1 MEANREDFRIIS
13 EFTSYEVSNAGQVR
27 RRETGKI
34 MKLTEGAYG
43 YLVLNLYKDGKP
55 TQKKVHNLV
64 AEAFSTNP
72 ENKRTVDHIDANR
85 KNNCITNLRFAT
97 HSENSRNMKRHADN
111 SSVYKGVSL
120 YKRRNMW
127 VARIKFIDKH
137 IYLGSFTSE
146 KEAAAAYNA
155 AAIEH
160 YKEFARL
167 NVFED

>member
-1 MEANREDFRIIS
+1 MEANRKDFRTIS

-34 MKLTEGAYG
+34 MKLTESAYG

-55 TQKKVHNLV
+55 TQKKVHKLV

-72 ENKRTVDHIDANR
+72 ENKRTVDHIDSDR
-85 KNNCITNLRFAT
+85 KNNCIANLRFAT

-111 SSVYKGVSL
+111 SSAYKGVSL
-120 YKRRNMW
+120 YKHCNRW
-127 VARIKFIDKH
+127 VARIKFAGKQ

-146 KEAAAAYNA
+146 KEAAEAYNA
-155 AAIEH
+155 AAAEH
-160 YKEFARL
+160 YGNFAKL

>member
-1 MEANREDFRIIS
+1 MEVNREDFRTIS
-13 EFTSYEVSNAGQVR
+13 EFTSYEVSDAGQVR

-34 MKLTEGAYG
+34 MKLTESAYG

-55 TQKKVHNLV
+55 TQKKVHKLV

-85 KNNCITNLRFAT
+85 KNNCIANLRFAT
-97 HSENSRNMKRHADN
+97 HAENSRNMKRHADN
-111 SSVYKGVSL
+111 SSIYKGVSL
-120 YKRRNMW
+120 YKRCNRW
-127 VARIKFIDKH
+127 VARIKFTDKH

-146 KEAAAAYNA
+146 KEAATAYNA

-160 YKEFARL
+160 YKEFARI
-167 NVFED
+167 NIFED

>member
-1 MEANREDFRIIS
+1 MEANREDFRTIS

-34 MKLTEGAYG
+34 MKLTESAYG

-55 TQKKVHNLV
+55 TQKKVHKLV

-127 VARIKFIDKH
+127 VARIKFIDEH
-137 IYLGSFTSE
+137 IYLGSFINE
-146 KEAAAAYNA
+146 KEAALAYNA
-155 AAIEH
+155 AAVLY
-160 YKEFARL
+160 YKNFARL
-167 NVFED
+167 NIFDD